1 MLRTLSIRDFVI
13 VDRLDLEFQPG
24 FTVLTGETGAGK
36 SILIDAL
43 AAVLGERAESG
54 LVREGRDKAEVS
66 AEFAVDRIPALAA
79 YLGEND
85 LAGDEGECLLRRVIE
100 TSGRSRAYVNGRP
113 ATVQQLKDI
122 GEHLVD
128 IHGQHAHQSLLRTAS
143 QRDLVDGY
151 AGAAELAGQV
161 AEAYRS
167 WQDVRRQLV
176 ALEANAQALAAER
189 EQLDW
194 QARELEAL
202 AFRAEEWDELQTE
215 HKRLAHAASLIEAV
229 QFGLV
234 VLSEGEV
241 STLTAVASVQS
252 RLQGMVDFDPK
263 LEEILDVLE
272 PAQIQLQESVY
283 GLRHYQQRLELDP
296 QRLREVEARLDAV
309 HTAARKFKLQIADIP
324 RRLQEIKTRLAE
336 LAAGFDAD
344 ALRRREAQA
353 QNAYKNAAGKLSSSR
368 KKGAAD
374 LAKKVTASMQA
385 LAMAGGAFEVSLNA
399 LDEGNAHG
407 LEQIEFLVA
416 GHAGATPRPLAK
428 VASGGELS
436 RISLAIQTVT
446 SQVAA
451 VPTLIFDEVDAG
463 IGGRVAE
470 IVGLMLKALGSKHQV
485 MCVTHLPQ
493 VAAAGDHQWQV
504 SKAAANGK
512 AVSAVAVL
520 DRDARVEEIARM
532 LGGVKITETTRK
544 HAAEMLD
551 VMNANDG
558 KKARGT
564 RL

>member
-54 LVREGRDKAEVS
+54 LVREGSDKAEVS
-66 AEFAVDRIPALAA
+66 AEFAVDSTCALDA
-79 YLGEND
+79 YLREND
-85 LAGDEGECLLRRVIE
+85 LAADEGECLLRRVIE

-122 GEHLVD
+122 GERLVD
-128 IHGQHAHQSLLRTAS
+128 IHGQHAHQSLLRAAS
-143 QRDLVDGY
+143 QRDLVDSY

-161 AEAYRS
+161 AEAYRN
-167 WQDVRRQLV
+167 WQDIRHQL
-176 ALEANAQALAAER
+176 LELETNAQALTAER

-194 QARELEAL
+194 QAKELDAL
-202 AFRAEEWDELQTE
+202 GFRAEEWEELQAE
-215 HKRLAHAASLIEAV
+215 HKRLTHAASLIEAV
-229 QFGLV
+229 QFGLD

-241 STLTAVASVQS
+241 STLTAMASVQS

-263 LEEILDVLE
+263 LREILDALE
-272 PAQIQLQESVY
+272 PAQIQLQEAVH

-309 HTAARKFKLQIADIP
+309 HTAARKFKLHIADIP
-324 RRLQEIKTRLAE
+324 ERLQKIKTRLAE

-344 ALRRREAQA
+344 ALRQREAQA
-353 QNAYKNAAGKLSSSR
+353 RKAYENVAGKLSSAR
-368 KKGAAD
+368 KKGAME
-374 LAKKVTASMQA
+374 LSKKVTASMQT
-385 LAMAGGAFEVSLNA
+385 LAMTGGAFEISLTV
-399 LDEGNAHG
+399 LVEGNAHG

-416 GHAGATPRPLAK
+416 GHAGATPRALAK

-436 RISLAIQTVT
+436 RLSLAIQTVT

-470 IVGLMLKALGSKHQV
+470 IVGHMLKALGRKHQV

-504 SKAAANGK
+504 SKAAANGR

-551 VMNANDG
+551 IVTG
-558 KKARGT
+558 KR
-564 RL
+564 

>member
-43 AAVLGERAESG
+43 ATVLGERAESG

-66 AEFAVDRIPALAA
+66 AEFAADRIPALTA
-79 YLGEND
+79 YLREND
-85 LAGDEGECLLRRVIE
+85 LAGEEGECLLRRVIE

-122 GEHLVD
+122 GEYLVD
-128 IHGQHAHQSLLRTAS
+128 IHGQHAHQSLLRAAS

-161 AEAYRS
+161 AGGYRA
-167 WQDVRRQLV
+167 WQDIRRQLA
-176 ALEANAQALAAER
+176 ALETNAQALAAER

-194 QARELEAL
+194 QAKELEAL
-202 AFRAEEWDELQTE
+202 AFRAEEWDELQAE

-229 QFGLV
+229 QFALDM
-234 VLSEGEV
+234 LSEGDV
-241 STLTAVASVQS
+241 STMTAVASVQS

-263 LEEILDVLE
+263 LKEILDVLE
-272 PAQIQLQESVY
+272 PAQIQLQETVH

-309 HTAARKFKLQIADIP
+309 HTAARKFKLQIADLP
-324 RRLQEIKTRLAE
+324 ERLQKITARLAE

-344 ALRRREAQA
+344 ALRQRETEAQK
-353 QNAYKNAAGKLSSSR
+353 AYKNVAGELSSAR
-368 KKGAAD
+368 KKSAAD

-385 LAMAGGAFEVSLNA
+385 LAMAGGAFDISLNA
-399 LDEGNAHG
+399 LAEGNAHG

-436 RISLAIQTVT
+436 RISLAVQTVT

-470 IVGLMLKALGSKHQV
+470 IVGLMLKALGHKHQV

-504 SKAAANGK
+504 SKAAPNGK
-512 AVSAVAVL
+512 AASAVAVL

-544 HAAEMLD
+544 HAAEMLEM
-551 VMNANDG
+551 VNP
-558 KKARGT
+558 KAPGVRH
-564 RL
+564 

>member
-24 FTVLTGETGAGK
+24 FSVLTGETGAGK

-66 AEFAVDRIPALAA
+66 AEFAADRIPALAA
-79 YLGEND
+79 YLREND

-143 QRDLVDGY
+143 QRGLVDGY

-161 AEAYRS
+161 EEAYRS
-167 WQDVRRQLV
+167 WQDIRRQLV
-176 ALEANAQALAAER
+176 ALETNAQALAAER

-194 QARELEAL
+194 QAKELEAL
-202 AFRAEEWDELQTE
+202 AFRAEEWDELQAE

-229 QFGLV
+229 QFGLD
-234 VLSEGEV
+234 VLSEAEM

-263 LEEILDVLE
+263 LKEILDVLE
-272 PAQIQLQESVY
+272 PAQIQLQETVY

-309 HTAARKFKLQIADIP
+309 HTAARKFKLKIADIP
-324 RRLQEIKTRLAE
+324 ERLQKIKTRLAE

-344 ALRRREAQA
+344 ALRQREAEA
-353 QNAYKNAAGKLSSSR
+353 QKAYQNVAGKLSSSR
-368 KKGAAD
+368 KKGATD
-374 LAKKVTASMQA
+374 LAKKVTASMQS
-385 LAMAGGAFEVSLNA
+385 LAMAGGAFEISLNA
-399 LDEGNAHG
+399 LAEGNAHG

-436 RISLAIQTVT
+436 RLSLAIQTVT

-470 IVGLMLKALGSKHQV
+470 IVGLMLKALGRKHQV

-520 DRDARVEEIARM
+520 DRNARVEEIARM

-551 VMNANDG
+551 AVTS
-558 KKARGT
+558 KR
-564 RL
+564 

>member
-54 LVREGRDKAEVS
+54 LVRDGRDKAEVS
-66 AEFAVDRIPALAA
+66 AEFTMVRIPALAK
-79 YLGEND
+79 YLDEND

-100 TSGRSRAYVNGRP
+100 ISGRSRAYVNGRP

-151 AGAAELAGQV
+151 AGAVELAEQV
-161 AEAYRS
+161 AVAYRN
-167 WQDVRRQLV
+167 WQDIRRQLL
-176 ALEANAQALAAER
+176 ALETNAQALASER

-194 QARELEAL
+194 QAKELEAL

-215 HKRLAHAASLIEAV
+215 HKRLAHAAGLIEAV
-229 QFGLV
+229 QFSLD
-234 VLSEGEV
+234 VLSEGEM
-241 STLTAVASVQS
+241 STLTAVASIQS
-252 RLQGMVDFDPK
+252 RLQGMVNFDPRLK
-263 LEEILDVLE
+263 EILDVLE
-272 PAQIQLQESVY
+272 PAQIQLQETVY

-309 HTAARKFKLQIADIP
+309 HTVARKFKLQIADIP
-324 RRLQEIKTRLAE
+324 ERLQKIKTRLAE
-336 LAAGFDAD
+336 LTAGFDAD
-344 ALRRREAQA
+344 ALRQREADA
-353 QNAYKNAAGKLSSSR
+353 QKAYKNVAGKLSSSR
-368 KKGAAD
+368 KKGATD
-374 LAKKVTASMQA
+374 LAKKVTVSMQA
-385 LAMAGGAFEVSLNA
+385 LAMAGGAFEISHNA
-399 LDEGNAHG
+399 LAEGNAHG

-416 GHAGATPRPLAK
+416 GHAGTTPRPLAK

-436 RISLAIQTVT
+436 RLSLAIQTVT

-470 IVGLMLKALGSKHQV
+470 IVGLMLKALGRKHQV

-544 HAAEMLD
+544 HAAEMLN
-551 VMNANDG
+551 VVNGNTVNS
-558 KKARGT
+558 KR
-564 RL
+564 

>member
-43 AAVLGERAESG
+43 ATVLGERAESG
-54 LVREGRDKAEVS
+54 LVREGREKAEIS
-66 AEFAVDRIPALAA
+66 AEFTAMRIPALTR
-79 YLGEND
+79 YLEEND
-85 LAGDEGECLLRRVIE
+85 LAGDDGECLLRRVIE

-113 ATVQQLKDI
+113 AAIQQLKDI
-122 GEHLVD
+122 GEHLID
-128 IHGQHAHQSLLRTAS
+128 IHGQHAHQSLLRPAS
-143 QRDLVDGY
+143 QRELVDGY
-151 AGAAELAGQV
+151 AGAAGLATQV
-161 AEAYRS
+161 AESYRT
-167 WQDVRRQLV
+167 WQESRRQLA
-176 ALEANAQALAAER
+176 ALESGAQALAAER
-189 EQLDW
+189 EQVEW
-194 QARELEAL
+194 QAKELDAL
-202 AFRAEEWDELQTE
+202 AFQAGEWDQLQVE
-215 HKRLAHAASLIEAV
+215 HKRLAHAANLIEAV
-229 QFGLV
+229 QFGLD

-241 STLTAVASVQS
+241 SSVAAVASVLS
-252 RLQGMVDFDPK
+252 RLQGMVDYDPK
-263 LEEILDVLE
+263 LKDILDILE
-272 PAQIQLQESVY
+272 PAHIQLQETVY

-296 QRLREVEARLDAV
+296 QRLRDVEARLDAV

-324 RRLQEIKTRLAE
+324 ERLEKLKARLAE
-336 LAAGFDAD
+336 LATGFDAD
-344 ALRRREAQA
+344 ALREREVQA
-353 QNAYKNAAGKLSSSR
+353 QKDYQDVAGRLSVAR

-374 LAKKVTASMQA
+374 LAQKVSTSMQT
-385 LAMAGGAFEVSLNA
+385 LAMAGGSFAISLNA
-399 LDEGNAHG
+399 MSEGSAHG

-436 RISLAIQTVT
+436 RVSLAIQTVT

-451 VPTLIFDEVDAG
+451 VPSLIFDEVDAG

-470 IVGLMLKALGSKHQV
+470 IVGLMLKDLGRQHQV

-512 AVSAVAVL
+512 AASAVAVL
-520 DRDARVEEIARM
+520 DRDARVEEVARM

-544 HAAEMLD
+544 HAAEMLE
-551 VMNANDG
+551 M
-558 KKARGT
+558 ARGAKSQK
-564 RL
+564 RGAGH

>member
-13 VDRLDLEFQPG
+13 VERLDLEFEPG

-54 LVREGRDKAEVS
+54 LVREGKEKAEVS
-66 AEFAVDRIPALAA
+66 AEFAAVGIPALAK
-79 YLGEND
+79 YLDEND
-85 LAGDEGECLLRRVIE
+85 LAGDDGECLLRRVIE

-128 IHGQHAHQSLLRTAS
+128 VHGQHAHQSLLRAAS
-143 QRDLVDGY
+143 QRDLVDAY
-151 AGAAELAGQV
+151 AGAAELAGRVAQV
-161 AEAYRS
+161 HRE
-167 WQDVRRQLV
+167 WQDIRRHLV
-176 ALEANAQALAAER
+176 ALESGAQALAAER

-194 QARELEAL
+194 QEKELDAL
-202 AFRAEEWDELQTE
+202 AFRAEEWDELQSE

-229 QFGLV
+229 QFGLE

-241 STLTAVASVQS
+241 STLAAVASVSS
-252 RLQGMVDFDPK
+252 RLQAMVDFDPK
-263 LEEILDVLE
+263 LKEILDLLE
-272 PAQIQLQESVY
+272 PAQIQLQETVY

-309 HTAARKFKLQIADIP
+309 HTVARKFKLQIADIP
-324 RRLQEIKTRLAE
+324 GRLRAIRARIAE

-344 ALRRREAQA
+344 ALRQRESQA
-353 QNAYKNAAGKLSSSR
+353 HAAYRDLAGRLSSVR

-385 LAMAGGAFEVSLNA
+385 LAMTGGAFEVSLIA
-399 LDEGNAHG
+399 LTEGNAHG

-416 GHAGATPRPLAK
+416 GHAGAMPRPLAK

-436 RISLAIQTVT
+436 RISLAIQTLT
-446 SQVAA
+446 SQVAE

-470 IVGLMLKALGSKHQV
+470 IVGGMLKALGRKHQV

-504 SKAAANGK
+504 SKSAANGK
-512 AVSAVAVL
+512 AASTVAVL
-520 DRDARVEEIARM
+520 DRNSRVEEIARM

-544 HAAEMLD
+544 HAAELLEM
-551 VMNANDG
+551 VNTKQASS
-558 KKARGT
+558 KR
-564 RL
+564 

>member
-24 FTVLTGETGAGK
+24 FSVLTGETGAGK

-66 AEFAVDRIPALAA
+66 AEFAADRIPALAA
-79 YLGEND
+79 YLREND

-143 QRDLVDGY
+143 QRGLVDGY

-167 WQDVRRQLV
+167 WQDIRRQLV
-176 ALEANAQALAAER
+176 ALETNAQALAAER

-194 QARELEAL
+194 QAKELEAL
-202 AFRAEEWDELQTE
+202 AFRAEEWDELQAE

-229 QFGLV
+229 QFGLD
-234 VLSEGEV
+234 VLSEAEM

-263 LEEILDVLE
+263 LKEILDVLE
-272 PAQIQLQESVY
+272 PAQIQLQETVY

-309 HTAARKFKLQIADIP
+309 HTAARKFKLKIADIP
-324 RRLQEIKTRLAE
+324 ERLQKIKTRLAE

-344 ALRRREAQA
+344 ALRQREAEA
-353 QNAYKNAAGKLSSSR
+353 QKAYQNVAGKLSSSR
-368 KKGAAD
+368 KKGATD
-374 LAKKVTASMQA
+374 LAKKVTASMQS
-385 LAMAGGAFEVSLNA
+385 LAMAGGAFEISLNA
-399 LDEGNAHG
+399 LAEGNAHG

-436 RISLAIQTVT
+436 RLSLAIQTVT
-446 SQVAA
+446 SQLAA

-470 IVGLMLKALGSKHQV
+470 IVGLMLKALGRKHQV

-551 VMNANDG
+551 AVTS
-558 KKARGT
+558 KR
-564 RL
+564 